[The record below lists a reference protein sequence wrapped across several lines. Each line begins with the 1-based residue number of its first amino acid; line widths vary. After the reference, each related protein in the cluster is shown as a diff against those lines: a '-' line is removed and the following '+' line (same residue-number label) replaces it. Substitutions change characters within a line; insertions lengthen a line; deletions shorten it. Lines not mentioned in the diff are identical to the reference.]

1 MHDKLVC
8 GLIKIWLWNPVD
20 NDKLKFKADD
30 EKMRSENVDVYVK
43 TSPMPMRVT
52 VRQKKR
58 AHHRHAKMYIII
70 LCCLSAAPRKKKL
83 CYVFLLLIIHNS
95 IKVGSFATTSPCAP
109 SPFTDKFLR
118 STPASCFPHSLSLSH
133 PTRSQKSAS
142 KICFVQKN
150 IFIRFESGWTTWR
163 QKKNLVCDQSEE
175 FSAEIN

>member
-1 MHDKLVC
+1 M
-8 GLIKIWLWNPVD
+8 D

-118 STPASCFPHSLSLSH
+118 STPVSCFPHSLSLSSH
-133 PTRSQKSAS
+133 PITEKRVENMLCSEKY
-142 KICFVQKN
+142 IYLV
-150 IFIRFESGWTTWR
+150 REWVDDMTT
-163 QKKNLVCDQSEE
+163 KKNLVCDQSEE